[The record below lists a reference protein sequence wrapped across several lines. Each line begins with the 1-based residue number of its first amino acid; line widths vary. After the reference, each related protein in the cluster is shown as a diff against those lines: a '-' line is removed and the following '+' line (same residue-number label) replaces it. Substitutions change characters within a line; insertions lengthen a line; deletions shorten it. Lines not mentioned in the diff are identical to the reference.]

1 MAPPLPPDERIHL
14 RCELAR
20 CVLMCV
26 VELASSWSDGF
37 WPAALLGRGK
47 PGIRGHKDPFHGG
60 KWIFGCFSC
69 LHPAAAFLDL
79 TFFVEVYL
87 VGFISYVVAS
97 FRVQK
102 PVSFL
107 NANIARLQYDIF
119 EEIGVPNS
127 SVAVISLEPF
137 GGLNWTNVV
146 FGIWPYPKTTT
157 ISLAGL
163 SVLRD
168 NFKSFV
174 IRRST
179 LDLTTSL
186 FGKTYFFQV
195 LKFPGG
201 ITIIPQQNAFLLQKA
216 DMLFSFTLNFPI
228 NKVEGK
234 LGELKA
240 QMKSG
245 LLLSSYENLY
255 VSLTNLKGST
265 VDPPTIVQ
273 TTVVLAV
280 GNRPPSAPRLRQ
292 LAQTIRS
299 DENLGLNHTVFGR
312 VKQIQLS
319 SFLNHSL
326 NGGAPAPAHQHLHRP
341 PAPCGRHCLSPNKP
355 KSSRHIVPAAAPADS
370 PKTAPSS
377 EPSDDLPTLPPNE
390 RPSAPS
396 PSEDLPASAPRSF
409 HTPLPHVFLA
419 RARSP
424 SKSATETKPPD
435 KISSVSHSPFSCEYS
450 FQIFHFKD

>member
-47 PGIRGHKDPFHGG
+47 PGIRGHKDPFHG
-60 KWIFGCFSC
+60 
-69 LHPAAAFLDL
+69 A
-79 TFFVEVYL
+79 
-87 VGFISYVVAS
+87 YVVAS

-326 NGGAPAPAHQHLHRP
+326 NGGGNGMSIPPTPAPQPQVDHHPHRP
-341 PAPCGRHCLSPNKP
+341 SL
-355 KSSRHIVPAAAPADS
+355 
-370 PKTAPSS
+370 
-377 EPSDDLPTLPPNE
+377 
-390 RPSAPS
+390 
-396 PSEDLPASAPRSF
+396 
-409 HTPLPHVFLA
+409 
-419 RARSP
+419 
-424 SKSATETKPPD
+424 
-435 KISSVSHSPFSCEYS
+435 
-450 FQIFHFKD
+450 